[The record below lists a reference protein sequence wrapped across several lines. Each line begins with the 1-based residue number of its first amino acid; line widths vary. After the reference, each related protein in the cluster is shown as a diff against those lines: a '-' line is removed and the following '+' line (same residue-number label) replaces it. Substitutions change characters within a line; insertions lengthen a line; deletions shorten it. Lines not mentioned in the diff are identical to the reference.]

1 MDKKLKLIAIL
12 IPIYIISFGLF
23 LNLNLANVMAQAVN
37 PPYCPVKVIFQTT
50 QEILPNITQTVSFKV
65 TAIREGSACPTNDHF
80 IIGIQSLKAGTADS
94 VSTNVDFGRRYSGGP
109 DREEKILSINMASAP
124 RSGEIIFFQGA
135 ATIVQDATFY
145 DPLPPIPKKVTTN
158 TSTEPEKVRICFVS
172 CTTAQPTGIINP
184 NPTPP
189 PTTNPP
195 VSVDIPKIDN
205 PTKAA
210 NLAELISKAIN
221 ILLSV
226 IAMVSVI
233 MIIVSGFRMVA
244 YGGNPTELGK
254 AKAGLIWAILGLVIA
269 VMSFS
274 IVSIITRLVR

>member
-1 MDKKLKLIAIL
+1 MKYKRFTISIL
-12 IPIYIISFGLF
+12 
-23 LNLNLANVMAQAVN
+23 V
-37 PPYCPVKVIFQTT
+37 
-50 QEILPNITQTVSFKV
+50 
-65 TAIREGSACPTNDHF
+65 
-80 IIGIQSLKAGTADS
+80 IGIFLPTLLFSFSIKKAYAAC
-94 VSTNVDFGRRYSGGP
+94 
-109 DREEKILSINMASAP
+109 NMDLT
-124 RSGEIIFFQGA
+124 FQ
-135 ATIVQDATFY
+135 VQNGS
-145 DPLPPIPKKVTTN
+145 N
-158 TSTEPEKVRICFVS
+158 TSTYRGTNSIPNSAGNAYSLNFSIKECQSAVSRKVYKLEAMFGGNTASLLEGTIESSTPNINNQNFSLGNAATGSVYLYTLTLKEVNGSDALPPETVEVTF
-172 CTTAQPTGIINP
+172 TA
-184 NPTPP
+184 PTPSP
-189 PTTNPP
+189 PGTTPTPAIGTPTPIGQIPPQNPP

-244 YGGNPTELGK
+244 YGGNPAELGK

-274 IVSIITRLVR
+274 IVSIITRLIR